1 MDKSIQQSLLNT
13 VNQIVNKQAECE
25 DCKYYELAEAIET
38 ALNAFEERFSINL
51 NEEQEDSL
59 IEVGIRRIVE
69 NKKTTIVDLS
79 EETVK
84 LINKYSPEEVF
95 KSIFESVLNEF
106 LGFGAPIPSLQQAAM
121 NLQKNQ
127 EKKKTN
133 GGMDVAGAM
142 KTAGKVVN
150 GVKQATGAAEGA
162 AGAAEAVGGIAE
174 MLPAILALEANTA
187 STTSAVSSTLAPTPS
202 IKAGAAKASKA
213 AKSTTT
219 PSDDQE
225 TDDEEEQQR
234 GEEAESTQDPFGF
247 TYALHQQALAQV
259 QGDPNRR
266 NVSGYVGV
274 PMNESEV
281 KENPMKKH
289 KKKVFK
295 ISFMDKGIKK
305 KGTAVSHKGVMRIVS
320 GKSSFKVYDEK
331 NRDVTSLFKQQM
343 KKDKK

>member
-1 MDKSIQQSLLNT
+1 MDKSIQQSLVNT

-38 ALNAFEERFSINL
+38 ALNAFEDRFCINL
-51 NEEQEDSL
+51 NEDQEDSL
-59 IEVGIRRIVE
+59 IEVGIRQLTDRHETPV
-69 NKKTTIVDLS
+69 VDLA
-79 EETVK
+79 EETIEI
-84 LINKYSPEEVF
+84 INNYSPEEVF
-95 KSIFESVLNEF
+95 ASI
-106 LGFGAPIPSLQQAAM
+106 
-121 NLQKNQ
+121 
-127 EKKKTN
+127 
-133 GGMDVAGAM
+133 
-142 KTAGKVVN
+142 
-150 GVKQATGAAEGA
+150 
-162 AGAAEAVGGIAE
+162 
-174 MLPAILALEANTA
+174 LEATA
-187 STTSAVSSTLAPTPS
+187 SATASLAPTPS
-202 IKAGAAKASKA
+202 IKAGAAKAAKA

-225 TDDEEEQQR
+225 TDDDEEEQQQG
-234 GEEAESTQDPFGF
+234 GEEAESTTNPFGF
-247 TYALHQQALAQV
+247 SYALHQQALAQV

-266 NVSGYVGV
+266 NVSGYVGG

-331 NRDVTSLFKQQM
+331 NRDVTSMFKQQT

>member
-1 MDKSIQQSLLNT
+1 MDKSIQKSLLNT

-38 ALNAFEERFSINL
+38 ALNAFEDRFCINL

-59 IEVGIRRIVE
+59 IEVGIRQLTDRYETPV
-69 NKKTTIVDLS
+69 VDLA
-79 EETVK
+79 EET
-84 LINKYSPEEVF
+84 IEIITS
-95 KSIFESVLNEF
+95 
-106 LGFGAPIPSLQQAAM
+106 
-121 NLQKNQ
+121 
-127 EKKKTN
+127 T
-133 GGMDVAGAM
+133 
-142 KTAGKVVN
+142 
-150 GVKQATGAAEGA
+150 
-162 AGAAEAVGGIAE
+162 
-174 MLPAILALEANTA
+174 TA
-187 STTSAVSSTLAPTPS
+187 SLAPTPS
-202 IKAGAAKASKA
+202 IKAGAAKAAKA
-213 AKSTTT
+213 AKPTTT

-225 TDDEEEQQR
+225 TDDDEEEQQQG
-234 GEEAESTQDPFGF
+234 GEEAESTTNPFGF
-247 TYALHQQALAQV
+247 SYALHQQALAQV

-266 NVSGYVGV
+266 NVSGYVGG

-295 ISFMDKGIKK
+295 ISFMDKGMKK

-331 NRDVTSLFKQQM
+331 NRDVTSMFKQQM